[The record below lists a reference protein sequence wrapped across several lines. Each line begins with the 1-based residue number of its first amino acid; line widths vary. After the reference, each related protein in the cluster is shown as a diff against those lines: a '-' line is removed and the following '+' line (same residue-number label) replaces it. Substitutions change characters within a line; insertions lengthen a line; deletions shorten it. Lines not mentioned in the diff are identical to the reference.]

1 MIMPL
6 LYDGLQYLWETGCL
20 QAHAS
25 AYRTVMLKLKAGRK
39 RKIKSIRSTRNT
51 RNIRNIKN
59 AKLKR
64 VRYVKHTVKL
74 LFKVCL
80 GTSGVEQ

>member
-1 MIMPL
+1 MF
-6 LYDGLQYLWETGCL
+6 CL
-20 QAHAS
+20 QACVS

-39 RKIKSIRSTRNT
+39 RKIKNIRNTRNT

-64 VRYVKHTVKL
+64 VR
-74 LFKVCL
+74 
-80 GTSGVEQ
+80 